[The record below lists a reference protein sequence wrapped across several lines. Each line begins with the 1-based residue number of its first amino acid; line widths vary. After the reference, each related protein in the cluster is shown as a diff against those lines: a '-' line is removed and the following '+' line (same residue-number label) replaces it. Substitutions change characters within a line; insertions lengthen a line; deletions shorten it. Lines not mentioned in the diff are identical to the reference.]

1 MEIQDFKKN
10 TILGVI
16 LFGTAL
22 TKLADIIII
31 VTCCKRKTN
40 HRPRFYIIGSIS
52 FADLIYIIAVDIVLI
67 FGIIRGKVERGLL
80 LNIPATILVASHL
93 TSIDLILFLS
103 IERFIAV
110 KFCLRN
116 HEIVTERKVTFG
128 IGACWFVSL
137 LIATMLRISVENRYK
152 FMFRSVITTT
162 IFRVM
167 VAVSLIICSVYTNII
182 RKRHVK
188 DIEARNNH
196 FGIFQ
201 EELDKLNKL
210 RRSIKNTFKLNIA
223 VTATLLIESIFEL
236 RRSFQFNENLLSVNI
251 PAVIIIFLLK
261 ISSVLAIVFTQEI
274 LRKEL
279 KKVFCFWKRSVS
291 PNVIT
296 EQPSV
301 SQTAE

>member
-1 MEIQDFKKN
+1 
-10 TILGVI
+10 
-16 LFGTAL
+16 
-22 TKLADIIII
+22 
-31 VTCCKRKTN
+31 
-40 HRPRFYIIGSIS
+40 
-52 FADLIYIIAVDIVLI
+52 
-67 FGIIRGKVERGLL
+67 
-80 LNIPATILVASHL
+80 
-93 TSIDLILFLS
+93 
-103 IERFIAV
+103 
-110 KFCLRN
+110 
-116 HEIVTERKVTFG
+116 
-128 IGACWFVSL
+128 
-137 LIATMLRISVENRYK
+137 
-152 FMFRSVITTT
+152 MFRSVITTT

-251 PAVIIIFLLK
+251 PAFIIIFLLK
-261 ISSVLAIVFTQEI
+261 RSSVLAIVFTQEI